1 MPSLL
6 PPLIVWLL
14 ILRLFSHLSRKSR
27 MGCII
32 KPTQFKRKQLATC
45 YSQVEC
51 HKSTG
56 ADGIHT
62 RVLREL
68 VEVSAKT
75 LSIIYHQ
82 PWSTREVTDDQK
94 LPNVMPTYNKG
105 QKKDSG
111 YNRSVSLPSVSGKIV
126 EQIVLSAITQRVQE
140 IRPIQH
146 GFIRGRFCLS
156 KLISSYH
163 QVTCLMVE

>member
-1 MPSLL
+1 MIFGKSWATWEVYEDVSWYAEEKLKRQNPSENLIWPLEVKISSGFTNVLTARGARRISNIYWMQWGKLSVRTRKRLILSMLSLL

-82 PWSTREVTDDQK
+82 PWSTREVTDD
-94 LPNVMPTYNKG
+94 
-105 QKKDSG
+105 
-111 YNRSVSLPSVSGKIV
+111 
-126 EQIVLSAITQRVQE
+126 
-140 IRPIQH
+140 
-146 GFIRGRFCLS
+146 
-156 KLISSYH
+156 
-163 QVTCLMVE
+163 

>member
-1 MPSLL
+1 MQWGKLSVRTRKRLILSMPSLL

-82 PWSTREVTDDQK
+82 PWSTREVTDD
-94 LPNVMPTYNKG
+94 
-105 QKKDSG
+105 
-111 YNRSVSLPSVSGKIV
+111 
-126 EQIVLSAITQRVQE
+126 
-140 IRPIQH
+140 
-146 GFIRGRFCLS
+146 
-156 KLISSYH
+156 
-163 QVTCLMVE
+163 